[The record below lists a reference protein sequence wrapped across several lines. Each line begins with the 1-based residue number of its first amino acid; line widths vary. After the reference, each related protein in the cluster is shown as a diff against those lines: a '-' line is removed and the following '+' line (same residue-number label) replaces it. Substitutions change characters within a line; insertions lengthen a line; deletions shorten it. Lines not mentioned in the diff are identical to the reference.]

1 MARNRSIRNKKR
13 ERRSPTNIDITSL
26 LDILVILLVF
36 LLKSYNSSGVV
47 LNVPKGITLPDSKS
61 ESMSNAGI
69 MIQVSKDKI
78 YVDDETILDNEN
90 PPPKIYGEGGRMIV
104 PLYNQLV
111 KKKEEIKVLAKQVNS
126 AAGIENEDNQK
137 KFTGIANLIIDKSLK
152 YSFVKKIMYTCAAA
166 GFKEY
171 KFVVLGEDQ

>member
-1 MARNRSIRNKKR
+1 MARTRSIRNKKKQ
-13 ERRSPTNIDITSL
+13 RRKAIDIDITSL

-47 LNVPKGITLPDSKS
+47 LTVPKGITLPDSKS
-61 ESMSNAGI
+61 ETANNAGI

-78 YVDDETILDNEN
+78 YVDDETILDVEN
-90 PPPKIYGEGGRMIV
+90 PPSKLYGESGRMLI
-104 PLYNQLV
+104 PLYNTLV
-111 KKKEEIKVLAKQVNS
+111 KKKEETKVMAKQ
-126 AAGIENEDNQK
+126 APIK
-137 KFTGIANLIIDKSLK
+137 TFTGIANLIIDKNIK
-152 YSFVKKIMYTCAAA
+152 YDYVKKIMYTCAAA